1 LVGKGKNG
9 SENELVAFTDDCER
23 YLHAACCC
31 REGRSDL
38 RTVPHERVTSA
49 SWQLE
54 AVRSIE
60 NTEVMSRRVSQ
71 LSAWL
76 MLAAVNTRCDT
87 GKYRLRCPLHARPM
101 KPHHIPL
108 LLAKQPNRS
117 RKQRLESRT
126 RTPTLET
133 LHHLRHRGCKS
144 AWTSAPRL
152 FALTLP
158 MVSQVYEEPDR
169 GVDHALALAP
179 TAEVAAAAPVAD
191 DSVNRGGSMAYP

>member
-1 LVGKGKNG
+1 MPATC
-9 SENELVAFTDDCER
+9 SPD
-23 YLHAACCC
+23 
-31 REGRSDL
+31 
-38 RTVPHERVTSA
+38 
-49 SWQLE
+49 E
-54 AVRSIE
+54 A
-60 NTEVMSRRVSQ
+60 
-71 LSAWL
+71 
-76 MLAAVNTRCDT
+76 
-87 GKYRLRCPLHARPM
+87 P
-101 KPHHIPL
+101 HIPL

-144 AWTSAPRL
+144 ASTSAPRP
-152 FALTLP
+152 FALALL

-191 DSVNRGGSMAYP
+191 DSVNRGGSMAYPW